1 MFNTTIIK
9 SSETQYVPVP
19 YEKTVIE
26 KRAPTDQ
33 SVAILY
39 EMQEKCQNAILDSVE
54 IKDNGLEGIAVI
66 RKNPLKLKFEIA
78 YRFTLNG
85 IGYTGSVET
94 NCTSFTQFKQSDNEA
109 LRCLFKA
116 MAIDISEKIVMTL
129 MPDAINDFRNN
140 MSC

>member
-9 SSETQYVPVP
+9 SSETRLVP

-39 EMQEKCQNAILDSVE
+39 EMQEKCQKAILDSVE
-54 IKDNGLEGIAVI
+54 IKDNGLEGVAVI
-66 RKNPLKLKFEIA
+66 RKSPLKLKFEIA

-85 IGYTGSVET
+85 RNYTGSVET
-94 NCTSFTQFKQSDNEA
+94 NCTSFSQNDNEA

-116 MAIDISEKIVMTL
+116 MAIDISEKIVITL
-129 MPDAINDFRNN
+129 MSDAINDFRNN
-140 MSC
+140 ICC

>member
-1 MFNTTIIK
+1 MFNTTIIR
-9 SSETQYVPVP
+9 SAGTQLVP

-33 SVAILY
+33 GVAILY
-39 EMQEKCQNAILDSVE
+39 EMQEKCQKAILDSVE
-54 IKDNGLEGIAVI
+54 IKDNGLEGVAVI

-85 IGYTGSVET
+85 IGYAGNVET
-94 NCTSFTQFKQSDNEA
+94 NCTSFLQNDNEA
-109 LRCLFKA
+109 LRSLFKA
-116 MAIDISEKIVMTL
+116 MAVDISEKIVITL

-140 MSC
+140 ISC

>member
-9 SSETQYVPVP
+9 SSETKYVP

-39 EMQEKCQNAILDSVE
+39 EMQEKCQKAILDSVE
-54 IKDNGLEGIAVI
+54 IKDNGLEGVAVI

-85 IGYTGSVET
+85 IEYTGSVET
-94 NCTSFTQFKQSDNEA
+94 NCISFSKNDNEA
-109 LRCLFKA
+109 LRSLFKA
-116 MAIDISEKIVMTL
+116 MAIDISEKIVITL

-140 MSC
+140 MGG